1 MRIRFCIW
9 ACLLGL
15 LAVAG
20 CKKDRSPRYYADG
33 EVRVLMKNN
42 PDGPN
47 IVFLGDGYTKEDL
60 VVNGDYDKQVELLI
74 NYLFS
79 VPPFNRYKNV
89 FNIYQVY
96 AISKQRGARDSFDVN
111 STATKFNTYFPKND
125 RAVQTRS
132 YDTVDKYLE
141 KALPRLE
148 VHLPVMLVNDSRYGG
163 TSGACATVSV
173 GVALETT
180 FVHEAGHAFGLLAD
194 EYVEAIR
201 EKDFPLFIA
210 HVYPNLDTTNNPAL
224 IKWKHYYNRP
234 RYAGIVGAFEGGYY
248 RAKGI
253 YRPEENSVMR
263 NNLTTRNFNAPSRE
277 AIVRR
282 IYEIMGKPFDLDAYL
297 KEDMN
302 TMGYALQPET
312 GPHTNLPPLTADHI
326 KPLEQLKMMQLQRQY
341 REQHNRVN

>member
-1 MRIRFCIW
+1 MRIRFRIW

-20 CKKDRSPRYYADG
+20 CKKDLSPRYYADG

-47 IVFLGDGYTKEDL
+47 IVFLGDGFIREDL
-60 VVNGDYDKQVELLI
+60 EVGGLYDRKVKEMTDH
-74 NYLFS
+74 LFS
-79 VPPFNRYKNV
+79 VPPFNRYKKNFNV
-89 FNIYQVY
+89 YQVY
-96 AISKQRGARDSFDVN
+96 AQSSRRGARDGIDFNDTS
-111 STATKFNTYFPKND
+111 TKFNSYFPPGN
-125 RAVQTRS
+125 R
-132 YDTVDKYLE
+132 TVYMAGYENAIKYIQ
-141 KALPRLE
+141 KAIPMQE
-148 VHLPVMLVNDSRYGG
+148 ANLPVVLVNDHRYGG
-163 TSGACATVSV
+163 TGSSIAVVSLSEY
-173 GVALETT
+173 AKST
-180 FVHEAGHAFGLLAD
+180 FVHEAGHTFAFLGD
-194 EYVEAIR
+194 EYVEEGVNSGA
-201 EKDFPLFIA
+201 DLSS
-210 HVYPNLDTTNNPAL
+210 VVQYPNLDSTSKPAL

-248 RAKGI
+248 RAKGV